1 MRAHSPELVETPVM
15 RGTVL
20 HVCHLDGHHGLGHGA
35 VVVTLGADELGPQ
48 RRVERVGEQHE
59 LELDALAQ
67 LHADGVRLLQEDRVA
82 PQVVLCKKVWWW

>member
-1 MRAHSPELVETPVM
+1 M
-15 RGTVL
+15 RGAIL

-35 VVVTLGADELGPQ
+35 VVVALGAPHELGPQ
-48 RRVERVGEQHE
+48 RRVERVGEQHK

-67 LHADGVRLLQEDRVA
+67 LHADRVRLLQEDRVA